1 MSLAGSISPSS
12 IQYVDYFKIFNDS
25 LDLSTIYLFAL
36 VGVEFSLCAVVT
48 PSWNVIVCLF
58 SRVACFVLLLD
69 NAKIVFLLS
78 DLNDFYFSKM
88 KLFGCKYSISKC
100 GKSRPA

>member
-36 VGVEFSLCAVVT
+36 VGVVTLCVQ
-48 PSWNVIVCLF
+48 
-58 SRVACFVLLLD
+58 LLLHPGM
-69 NAKIVFLLS
+69 L
-78 DLNDFYFSKM
+78 
-88 KLFGCKYSISKC
+88 
-100 GKSRPA
+100 